1 MNEAQIIENDRKK
14 TATESVQCYLA
25 DMKPRPIVNLV
36 GLPPEYAAT
45 AAGNLLFGGA
55 GNKDPKSYGRS
66 AIKYLQDAG
75 ECIVAG
81 KGKAQTIRLAK
92 APKWMRGNTRQ
103 LRDAE
108 AEAEATIIAVVEKGG
123 GRLITELFDAVD
135 QALQPKL
142 KNLMGPDGIPA
153 IFLFALFRRVI
164 DRLVADGICDRA
176 FAPHEGRQIEIIK
189 KHEDKEKP
197 QRGKKT
203 KGKSTAPKEKAESK
217 VTVKGASENA
227 PAIDLSLSEQDRQ
240 DYRSALGVPTVAQ
253 KDQLSPM
260 KGQPLDQ
267 ALAGLA
273 PALADVVWA
282 SASDEVRKRFLF
294 ERLGDPEIIARVRE
308 VLVGAP
314 RESAGATA
322 H

>member
-1 MNEAQIIENDRKK
+1 MNEKQILENDRKK
-14 TATESVQCYLA
+14 TATESVQCYLV
-25 DMKPRPIVNLV
+25 DMKPHPVVKAVELQT
-36 GLPPEYAAT
+36 EYAAT
-45 AAGNLLFGGA
+45 TAGNLLFGSS
-55 GNKDPKSYGRS
+55 GNRDPKSYGRR
-66 AIKYLQDAG
+66 AIKHLQDVG

-92 APKWMRGNTRQ
+92 APKWMRGNTRA
-103 LRDAE
+103 LRDAD
-108 AEAEATIIAVVEKGG
+108 AEAEATIIAVVEKGS

-135 QALQPKL
+135 QALRPKL
-142 KNLMGPDGIPA
+142 KNLIGPDGIPEV
-153 IFLFALFRRVI
+153 FPFALFRRVI

-203 KGKSTAPKEKAESK
+203 KGKSTAPKEKAEAN
-217 VTVKGASENA
+217 VTAISSESA
-227 PAIDLSLSEQDRQ
+227 PAIDLTLSEQDRQ

-322 H
+322 Y